1 MMVYDRET
9 IEKILNQLETLD
21 YPFSFYKV
29 NREQGNPKLIGKGG
43 FSFVYEMIDKN
54 NHDNKYAMKIMGF
67 SKHLTNSE
75 DFWNTCRI
83 QYILHDDS
91 KFIQRIISAKELLI
105 QIDDNCN
112 IVSVQDIKED
122 DDVETGEGILLQFIL
137 MDKLEDIISS
147 DKFNNVSLLRDE
159 LTDEKNV
166 IKFALQIG
174 QAIQI
179 THENNVFHRDIKLE
193 NIFWNPIDKCYV
205 LGDFGIAKTVE
216 DGKADTVVF
225 TKGYG
230 APEIERRLAGDYNVT
245 ADIYSFGVTIY
256 LLLNNLRFPASS
268 KYVVSD
274 AQYEMDFIFPA
285 PFNGSVEMV
294 RLIQKMC
301 SFNPKNR
308 FQSMYDVLVEL
319 ENILNERDDTED
331 IDVKLP
337 DFSTVTFYENV
348 DNEDNSMDK
357 YYEENYQRIRKKQE
371 LKEAQKTYNKDKVR
385 TFLAITTII
394 GLLLRGLRPDA
405 TFAMDWRLFIFIGAV
420 ASQAFFL
427 KKHVLYKSFGLIAFG
442 IGVFSANSM
451 GFSVVHLILFIT
463 LILSLPAITAAG
475 VAGTFLWMFLSF
487 NKNFSW
493 IKILD
498 IINLNWILIIF
509 LVICILRH
517 VYIFLDT
524 VDDEEVYE

>member
-179 THENNVFHRDIKLE
+179 THENNIFHRDIKLE

-337 DFSTVTFYENV
+337 DFSTVTFYENAV
-348 DNEDNSMDK
+348 KIMKIIPWINTMK
-357 YYEENYQRIRKKQE
+357 RIIRE
-371 LKEAQKTYNKDKVR
+371 LEK
-385 TFLAITTII
+385 
-394 GLLLRGLRPDA
+394 
-405 TFAMDWRLFIFIGAV
+405 
-420 ASQAFFL
+420 
-427 KKHVLYKSFGLIAFG
+427 
-442 IGVFSANSM
+442 
-451 GFSVVHLILFIT
+451 
-463 LILSLPAITAAG
+463 
-475 VAGTFLWMFLSF
+475 
-487 NKNFSW
+487 NKN
-493 IKILD
+493 
-498 IINLNWILIIF
+498 
-509 LVICILRH
+509 
-517 VYIFLDT
+517 
-524 VDDEEVYE
+524 